1 MIRSILTVIFG
12 VLTGSVTVWVLEL
25 AGHKFFPAPAGVDLQ
40 NIEALKQY
48 VATSPTGMLLSILV
62 AWAGGA
68 FVGGLVAALLS
79 ERRRGLHALAVG
91 ALQTTLAAAQFA
103 VIPHPTWFVVLS
115 LTVFL
120 PFAGLGGLLVGRE
133 PDPA

>member
-25 AGHKFFPAPAGVDLQ
+25 AGHRFFPAPAGIDLQ
-40 NIEALKQY
+40 NIEAFRQY
-48 VATSPTGMLLSILV
+48 IATSPTGMLMSILA

-68 FVGGLVAALLS
+68 FVGGLIAALLS

-91 ALQTTLAAAQFA
+91 GLQTALAVAQFTI
-103 VIPHPTWFVVLS
+103 VPHPTWFMLLGV
-115 LTVFL
+115 TIFL

-133 PDPA
+133 PGPA